1 MASNRPQPRLG
12 LGCASLGTPAPALS
26 DRDAEAVIAAA
37 WERGIRFF
45 DVAPLYG
52 GGVAEERLGRAL
64 AGRPRNDYV
73 LCTKTGVTRPY
84 ASLPMPPGGTRRREL
99 DRWDYSAVATRA
111 SVKTSLRR
119 LRTDRL
125 DIVHLHDTE
134 DHPEACL
141 EAYAELARLRDARV
155 VVAIGIGSNVPA
167 AVRALV
173 DRAVFTT
180 FLLAGAYT
188 LLDQSGAALLDDA
201 HARGIRVIIGG
212 VFNSGVLARWPH
224 PAPTFAYQ
232 PAERE
237 VLERTARIAA
247 MRAVRSWI
255 ARSAG
260 WYAKVGDGCGQRAST
275 PELNTPP
282 TTTRMPRACASS
294 SSAAPDWSSSV
305 QAPASRNVVKT
316 ARSIS
321 ARTAAGT
328 FEPMP
333 IATTTRASRS
343 RASSAYASR
352 HASG

>member
-26 DRDAEAVIAAA
+26 DRDAEAVMAAA

-84 ASLPMPPGGTRRREL
+84 ASLPMPPGATRRREF
-99 DRWDYSAVATRA
+99 DRWDYSAAATRA

-119 LRTDRL
+119 LGTDRL
-125 DIVHLHDTE
+125 DIVHLHDAE
-134 DHPEACL
+134 DHPDACL

-167 AVRALV
+167 AVRALI

-188 LLDQSGAALLDDA
+188 LLDQSGATLLDDA
-201 HARGIRVIIGG
+201 HARGIRVVIGG

-247 MRAVRSWI
+247 ICTAHGVPLAAAALQYAASHPAVDTVLIGPRTIEELDQNLAAYAHPVPEALWKALAESGI
-255 ARSAG
+255 TPAG
-260 WYAKVGDGCGQRAST
+260 RQR
-275 PELNTPP
+275 
-282 TTTRMPRACASS
+282 RPRA
-294 SSAAPDWSSSV
+294 AA
-305 QAPASRNVVKT
+305 T
-316 ARSIS
+316 A
-321 ARTAAGT
+321 
-328 FEPMP
+328 
-333 IATTTRASRS
+333 
-343 RASSAYASR
+343 
-352 HASG
+352 